1 MTRQRLSLRDDHDD
15 KDQVVAELDDDLVLV
30 VGGPK
35 DGVRFRQVELELR
48 NRSWKSKK
56 VVRELEHAGVRLE
69 REPKLSKAIDLAP
82 RSSPTRSVHARSTMA
97 DVVQASVRSGIE
109 RLVARDWRLRL
120 AMPQPAAEDVHQARV
135 ATRRLRSDLKSFAS
149 LLDPVWT
156 AHVRSDLKW
165 YGAALGTIRDT
176 DVLAEHLVDAPFEIR
191 QRLAVERRIGTR
203 QLQDVLASARYLDL
217 LDRLHAA
224 SERLPLG
231 ADARAE
237 AERPARDVL
246 PALVIRRWR
255 AVRRQ
260 VRRSG
265 SHPSP
270 AQLHRIRI
278 KAKQLRYTAEAATP
292 VVGRAARR
300 TAKAAKRVQ
309 TVLGNHHDAVAEE
322 EWLRTALAGD
332 ASIAGAPSV
341 CFETGRLVAGAQL
354 RERMTRRDWTRAW
367 AKLRDPKHRRRMSH

>member
-1 MTRQRLSLRDDHDD
+1 
-15 KDQVVAELDDDLVLV
+15 
-30 VGGPK
+30 
-35 DGVRFRQVELELR
+35 
-48 NRSWKSKK
+48 
-56 VVRELEHAGVRLE
+56 
-69 REPKLSKAIDLAP
+69 
-82 RSSPTRSVHARSTMA
+82 MA
-97 DVVQASVRSGIE
+97 DVVQASVRTGIE

-176 DVLAEHLVDAPFEIR
+176 DVLAEQLVDAPFEIR
-191 QRLAVERRIGTR
+191 QRLSVERRTGTR

-237 AERPARDVL
+237 AERPAGDVL

-260 VRRSG
+260 VHRSG

-367 AKLRDPKHRRRMSH
+367 KKLRDPKHRRRMSH